1 MIQSGALSIASDG
14 GLAELVDPILQ
25 EALYWFPVR
34 HHSPAAAH
42 FVASAI
48 TKRKP
53 RCVLLEAP
61 AHLQH
66 LLPFLLEKTRPPIAL
81 YSSARPLENTDPDSL
96 RGGTSWYPL
105 LEYSPE
111 WQAIMAAQKVGAE
124 IRFIDLPHFCQPVS
138 DTRLIDASPDWLE
151 GEGDSVSFFQYLA
164 DRAGYL
170 NWHECWDTL
179 FEHTLHAGAGF
190 NYDTFRQ
197 QLLYFAAAARH
208 QSTIDASSTMLARE
222 CYMWG
227 NIKRALEAYEAA
239 DVMVVCGALHVF
251 MQRSDKGYD
260 QLHTQVV
267 SAKEQFALNT
277 TVVPYSYRRVA
288 MQQGYAAGNRAPFY
302 YYRMWRNKKNPD
314 MRLLEHVREI
324 ISMARNYGQALSAAD
339 NLAVAHHARLL
350 AQLRNRAHPVLDD
363 IEDAVWACC
372 CKGDPAEHGVHINK
386 ALAKA
391 NIGTRIGSVNPDLG
405 QLPLVADFYA
415 QLHLL
420 ELNLPSRDENRRLQ
434 CDLRTPE
441 DIARS
446 QFLHRLR
453 FLRLPCASLVENTRV
468 SQARLFSERWQL
480 SALGNE
486 ELLVEH
492 SEYGDTIDTVVQAAL
507 NRQLA
512 QQQLE
517 IDEFCAVLV
526 DSQVMGLGVF
536 HGDIP
541 DRLQEKLQR
550 SADFIKLTE
559 VFKHLL
565 RIWHQQKYL
574 DAIEPATEPMLAL
587 CFLRAAL
594 SLGRTVDVPS
604 ADQPAFIEGLRVL
617 AEAWISMK
625 DLDIDRE
632 LFEQEIVRA
641 ASGDRSPLVHGCCFG
656 LLLET
661 GRRSVD
667 DFCALV
673 EAFANNATAGS
684 LLDAAIWIEGVM
696 YTTKVSML
704 SGADHMCSAID
715 LLLRKARQEDFLT
728 MLPRLRAG
736 FEALPTVQRESLAV
750 AVARR
755 YGLASSE
762 DVTQLP
768 TDYNQDLSGLDQDV
782 QTIMEQWGLAT

>member
-1 MIQSGALSIASDG
+1 MTQAAVLSVAGD

-42 FVASAI
+42 FTASAI
-48 TKRKP
+48 ARRKP
-53 RCVLLEAP
+53 HCVLLEAP
-61 AHLQH
+61 FHLQH
-66 LLPFLLEKTRPPIAL
+66 LLPFLLEKTRPPVAL
-81 YSSARPLENTDPDSL
+81 YSSARPLANADNSAA

-111 WQAIMAAQKVGAE
+111 WQAIMAAQKIGAE
-124 IRFIDLPHFCQPVS
+124 IRFIDLPHFCQPMS
-138 DTRLIDASPDWLE
+138 DTDLMDVPTDQQESAN
-151 GEGDSVSFFQYLA
+151 DSVSFFQYLS

-179 FEHTLHAGAGF
+179 FEQTLHAGAGY

-208 QSTIDASSTMLARE
+208 QSSIDASSTMLARE
-222 CYMWG
+222 CFMWG
-227 NIKRALEAYEAA
+227 NIKRALETYEAS

-251 MQRSDKGYD
+251 MHRSDNKFE
-260 QLHTQVV
+260 QLHNEVAG
-267 SAKEQFALNT
+267 SKEQFALNT

-314 MRLLEHVREI
+314 VRLLEHVREI
-324 ISMARNYGQALSAAD
+324 LSMARNYGQALSTAD

-350 AQLRNRAHPVLDD
+350 AQLRNRAYPVLDD

-372 CKGDPAEHGVHINK
+372 CKGDPAEHGAHIDK

-391 NIGTRIGSVNPDLG
+391 NIGTRVGSVNPDLG
-405 QLPLVADFYA
+405 QLPLVSDFYA

-420 ELNLPSRDENRRLQ
+420 DLDLPSRDESRKIQ

-441 DIARS
+441 DLARS

-453 FLRLPCASLVENTRV
+453 FLRLRCASIVEGNRA
-468 SQARLFSERWQL
+468 SRARLFSEQWRL
-480 SALGNE
+480 AALGNE
-486 ELLVEH
+486 ELLIEH
-492 SEYGDTIDTVVQAAL
+492 SEYGDTIDAVVQATL
-507 NRQLA
+507 NRKIA
-512 QQQLE
+512 QRQLE
-517 IDEFCAVLV
+517 PDELCATLV

-541 DRLQEKLQR
+541 DRLQERLQR
-550 SADFIKLTE
+550 NAEFIKLAE
-559 VFKHLL
+559 AFKHLL
-565 RIWHQQKYL
+565 RIWHQQKFI

-594 SLGRTVDVPS
+594 SLGRTVDVPA
-604 ADQPAFIEGLRVL
+604 ADQAAFIEALRVL
-617 AEAWISMK
+617 AEAWISTK
-625 DLDIDRE
+625 DLDLDRE
-632 LFEQEIVRA
+632 LFEQEVVRA
-641 ASGDRSPLVHGCCFG
+641 ASSDRSPLVHGCCFG

-661 GRRSVD
+661 GRRTVE
-667 DFCALV
+667 DFCSLV
-673 EAFANNATAGS
+673 ESFACNATAGS
-684 LLDAAIWIEGVM
+684 MLDAAIWIEGVM

-704 SGADHMCSAID
+704 SGADHMCRAID
-715 LLLRKARQEDFLT
+715 LLLRQARQEDFLT

-755 YGLASSE
+755 YDLVSSE
-762 DVTQLP
+762 VTTQLP
-768 TDYNQDLSGLDQDV
+768 ADYHQDLSGLDQEV
-782 QTIMEQWGLAT
+782 QAIMEKWGLAT